1 MLSLFVQ
8 FQANKKRITLTR
20 NFSSILLLF
29 GNDRRYLKKKEK
41 KKKGKKKRKREKTKA
56 GRNQINRHNASVFLS
71 QRNQGTLAR
80 YTGVPS

>member
-29 GNDRRYLKKKEK
+29 GNDRQRSIVFVK
-41 KKKGKKKRKREKTKA
+41 KKKRKKEERKKEKEK
-56 GRNQINRHNASVFLS
+56 GKNESW
-71 QRNQGTLAR
+71 
-80 YTGVPS
+80 

>member
-29 GNDRRYLKKKEK
+29 GNDRRCLSKKKKEK
-41 KKKGKKKRKREKTKA
+41 RRKEKRKGKGKKRKLVEIK
-56 GRNQINRHNASVFLS
+56 
-71 QRNQGTLAR
+71 
-80 YTGVPS
+80 

>member
-29 GNDRRYLKKKEK
+29 GNDRRCLSKKKKKKEERK
-41 KKKGKKKRKREKTKA
+41 KEKEKGKNE
-56 GRNQINRHNASVFLS
+56 SW
-71 QRNQGTLAR
+71 
-80 YTGVPS
+80 